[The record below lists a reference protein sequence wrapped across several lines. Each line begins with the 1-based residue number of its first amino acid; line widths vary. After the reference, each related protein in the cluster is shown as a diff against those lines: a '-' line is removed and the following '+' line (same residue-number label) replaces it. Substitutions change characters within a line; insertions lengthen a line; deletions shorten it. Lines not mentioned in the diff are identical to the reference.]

1 MLTGRALTVTQTETK
16 EKCEVIMTGYIK
28 IHREIMDHWI
38 YKDAEYFKVWAEMLL
53 RARHSRE
60 PKTDLHHGIKYTV
73 NYAQFIYGRK
83 EWSKRLGISEQRLR
97 GLFKKLI
104 DDNMIKVVE
113 HLPRMTIVEVI
124 NYEKYNH
131 PDNHVPDIEPSG
143 NTDIDNQQ
151 DNHHVTTTQ
160 PPRNHHVTTKEECKE
175 CNNDNIYI
183 YIVFEFWNEQKIIA
197 HRKLTDR
204 IKRKI
209 SGALRDYALE
219 EIKTAIQNY
228 ATILKGK
235 EYYWTHKWTL
245 EEFLQRGL
253 EKFLTDACFE
263 NFKNKKDDTEP
274 RYRYVPNFEEHEHDD
289 DFYNKFFNNKEV

>member
-1 MLTGRALTVTQTETK
+1 MLTGWAFTVPQTEVK
-16 EKCEVIMTGYIK
+16 EKCEVMAGWVK
-28 IHREIMDHWI
+28 IHRDILDHWI
-38 YKDAEYFKVWAEMLL
+38 YKDAEYFKVWVEMLL
-53 RARHSRE
+53 RARHSKE
-60 PKTDLHHGIKYTV
+60 PKTDLYHGIKYTV
-73 NYAQFIYGRK
+73 EYAQFIYGRK

-113 HLPRMTIVEVI
+113 HLPRMTIAEVI

-131 PDNHVPDIEPSG
+131 LVNHVPDIEPSG
-143 NTDIDNQQ
+143 NTDNNNQQ
-151 DNHHVTTTQ
+151 VNHHVTTTQ

-175 CNNDNIYI
+175 CNNDNKYI
-183 YIVFEFWNEQKIIA
+183 YSVFEFWNEQKIIA
-197 HRKLTDR
+197 HRKLTVR

-245 EEFLQRGL
+245 EEFIQRGL

-274 RYRYVPNFEEHEHDD
+274 RYRYVPNFEEREHDD
-289 DFYNKFFNNKEV
+289 GFYNKFFDNKEA